1 MTVNHILWFRHGLR
15 LHDNPSL
22 LEALRSDCGDVTE
35 PVRIFPIFIFDGES
49 AGTKLVG
56 YNRMKYLL
64 ESLADLDR
72 QLREI
77 GGQLYMLRGNAV
89 NVMRRLFEELNIRK
103 LCFEQ
108 DCEPIWKER
117 DENIKN
123 LCKTMDV
130 RCVEKVSHTLWDPEQ
145 VIKVN
150 GGIPPLTYQMFLH
163 TVNIIGKPPR
173 PVSAPSFEFCE
184 FGKIPAILATE
195 LKLFPTNP
203 TPEDFGI
210 YYEGNPDI
218 SHLRW
223 LGGETKSLESLS
235 RRLSQEEEAFRDGYY
250 LPNQAKP
257 EFVGPP
263 TSLSAALRFGCLSVR
278 MFYWCVHDLFEKV
291 QANSAF
297 QYPGGHHITGQ
308 LIWRE
313 YFYTMSMNNPKYAE
327 MEANPICLN
336 IPWYEP
342 KDDSLQR
349 WKEGRTGYPM
359 IDAAMRQLLAEGW
372 LHHILRNI
380 TATFL
385 TRGALWISW
394 EAGLEYFLKH
404 LLDADWSVCA
414 GNWMWVSSSAFE
426 KLLDSSSCTSPI
438 VLARRLDPKG
448 EYVKRYLPELR
459 KFPTIYVH
467 EPWKAPL
474 KIQQECGCIIGTD
487 YPSPMID
494 LVEAGK
500 RNANTM
506 KSIRQ
511 KLMERGSTPPH
522 CRPSNMDEIRQF
534 FWLPEDV
541 VTDC

>member
-15 LHDNPSL
+15 LHDNPAL

-56 YNRMKYLL
+56 YNRMKFLL
-64 ESLADLDR
+64 KSLADLDR

-77 GGQLYMLRGNAV
+77 GGQLFMFRGNAV
-89 NVMRRLFEELNIRK
+89 NVMRRLFEELSIRK

-108 DCEPIWKER
+108 DCEPIWKDR
-117 DENIKN
+117 DEKILN
-123 LCKTMDV
+123 LCNTMDV
-130 RCVEKVSHTLWDPEQ
+130 RCIEKVSHTLWDPEQ
-145 VIKVN
+145 IIKVN

-173 PVSAPSFEFCE
+173 PVSAPSFEFSE

-195 LKLFPTNP
+195 LKLFAANP
-203 TPEDFGI
+203 SPEDFGI
-210 YYEGNPDI
+210 YYEGNPEI
-218 SHLRW
+218 LHQRW
-223 LGGETKSLESLS
+223 LGGETKALESLS
-235 RRLSQEEEAFRDGYY
+235 RRLNQEEEAFRDGYY

-257 EFVGPP
+257 EFVGPA

-291 QANSAF
+291 QANSTYK
-297 QYPGGHHITGQ
+297 YPGGHHITGQ

-394 EAGLEYFLKH
+394 EAGFEYFLKH

-426 KLLDSSSCTSPI
+426 KLLDSSSCTSPV

-448 EYVKRYLPELR
+448 EYVKRYLPELK

-474 KIQQECGCIIGTD
+474 EVQQECDCLIGTD

-494 LVEAGK
+494 LAEAGK

-522 CRPSNMDEIRQF
+522 CRPSNMDEIRNF

-541 VTDC
+541 AADC